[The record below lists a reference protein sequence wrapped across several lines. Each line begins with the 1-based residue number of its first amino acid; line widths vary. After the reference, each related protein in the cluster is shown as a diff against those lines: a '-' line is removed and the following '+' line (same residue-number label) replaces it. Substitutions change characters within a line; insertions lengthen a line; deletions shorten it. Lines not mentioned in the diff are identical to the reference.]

1 MRYFICA
8 FLLGVMSALAG
19 DAISIMSVGD
29 SISRRGHL
37 QTLQE
42 CLQSAGITNY
52 EFVGPVSMPG
62 EPKPTNRL
70 AYGGNTL
77 EDILDG
83 RVLNGEHYAN
93 VPDAVAA
100 YQPDIVL
107 LMGGINNIVRL
118 KDGEGLEETEQAW
131 NALVDYFA
139 TQCPKTMVFV
149 GGITP
154 VNSKK
159 AYASRQ
165 TLIDKFNAYLEAEVR
180 SRQLKGQ
187 KLVYVDTGST
197 LNDADFNSDGLHPN
211 PSGDTKIGKAWFQ
224 ALKNSGETPLKI
236 RP

>member
-1 MRYFICA
+1 
-8 FLLGVMSALAG
+8 MSALAG
-19 DAISIMSVGD
+19 DMISIMSVGD

-37 QTLQE
+37 QALQE
-42 CLQSAGITNY
+42 CFQSAGITNY

-83 RVLNGEHYAN
+83 RILKGEQYTSA
-93 VPDAVAA
+93 PSAVAT

-118 KDGEGLEETEQAW
+118 KDGEGLEKTEQAW
-131 NALVDYFA
+131 NAIADCFA
-139 TQCPKTMVFV
+139 TQCQKITVFV

-165 TLIDKFNAYLEAEVR
+165 TLIDEFNAYLEAEVR

-197 LNDADFNSDGLHPN
+197 MNDADFNADGLHPN

-224 ALKNSGETPLKI
+224 ALKNSGETPLKTM
-236 RP
+236 P